1 MIPSQLCCIFTTID
15 CTIIHY
21 VLSRAGCA
29 ATVIVCLPTRGLKS
43 AKPDKSAGRTVH
55 SQISHE
61 VTQLLDIKS
70 QWGGCGS
77 AGRGGAVKQ

>member
-1 MIPSQLCCIFTTID
+1 MCC
-15 CTIIHY
+15 H
-21 VLSRAGCA
+21 
-29 ATVIVCLPTRGLKS
+29 TVIVCLPTRGLKS

-61 VTQLLDIKS
+61 VTQLLDITS